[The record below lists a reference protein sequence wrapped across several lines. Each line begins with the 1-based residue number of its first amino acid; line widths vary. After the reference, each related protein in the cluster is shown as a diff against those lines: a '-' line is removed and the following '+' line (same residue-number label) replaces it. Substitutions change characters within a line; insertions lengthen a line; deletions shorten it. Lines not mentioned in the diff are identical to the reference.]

1 MLSRRRLPDPFQ
13 RSLETIGCG
22 FRVFVVARHSPALR
36 YVAPGEKAGE
46 PLNVKQIS
54 EVSGS

>member
-1 MLSRRRLPDPFQ
+1 MLSRRRLHDPLQ

-22 FRVFVVARHSPALR
+22 FRVFVVARHTPALR
-36 YVAPGEKAGE
+36 CVAPGDKARE
-46 PLNVKQIS
+46 LLNVKQIT